1 MKSPLTPLFQRGGL
15 NTYVFCILGLA
26 PWMNIL
32 KRLMMSNYK
41 AAQRTV
47 PGSIIPASRYFLIA
61 LLLTLS
67 TVLPVAAAETPDVML
82 ANVYRQHED
91 VTQFWVSE
99 KLDGVRARWDGRQLI
114 SRGGNVFVSP
124 DWFVRNFPDKPL
136 DGELWMGRGRY
147 EDVVSV
153 VRQQKPHDGW
163 KNIKFMVFDLPAHGG
178 PFSGRVEAMRQ
189 LANTPHLGVIEQ
201 FRVDS
206 NKTLMQKLDDI
217 AGQGGEGLMM
227 HRQNAIYHSGRSD
240 DLLKVKPFEDA
251 EAIVIGYKPGKGK
264 NTGLMGAIK
273 VRIDNGKEF
282 YIGSGFTQQQRQ
294 NPPLIGSLITYR
306 YQGFTQA
313 GIPRFAVFMRPRNE

>member
-1 MKSPLTPLFQRGGL
+1 
-15 NTYVFCILGLA
+15 
-26 PWMNIL
+26 
-32 KRLMMSNYK
+32 
-41 AAQRTV
+41 
-47 PGSIIPASRYFLIA
+47 
-61 LLLTLS
+61 LTLAS
-67 TVLPVAAAETPDVML
+67 ALPVAAAETPEVML

-99 KLDGVRARWDGRQLI
+99 KLDGVRARWDGKQLI
-114 SRGGNVFVSP
+114 SRGGNVFAAP

-153 VRQQKPHDGW
+153 VRKQNPDDGW
-163 KNIKFMVFDLPAHGG
+163 KAIKFMVFDLPAQGG
-178 PFSGRVEAMRQ
+178 TFTERIEAMRR
-189 LANTPHLGVIEQ
+189 LTTTPYLEVIEQ

-251 EAIVIGYKPGKGK
+251 EATVIGYKPGKGK

-282 YIGSGFTQQQRQ
+282 YIGSGFHNSKDKIR
-294 NPPLIGSLITYR
+294 R
-306 YQGFTQA
+306 
-313 GIPRFAVFMRPRNE
+313 

>member
-1 MKSPLTPLFQRGGL
+1 MSDYKDVQK
-15 NTYVFCILGLA
+15 NLA
-26 PWMNIL
+26 
-32 KRLMMSNYK
+32 
-41 AAQRTV
+41 
-47 PGSIIPASRYFLIA
+47 GSIIPAIRYFLIA

-67 TVLPVAAAETPDVML
+67 SVLPVSATETPEVML

-91 VTQFWVSE
+91 VTEFWVSE
-99 KLDGVRARWDGRQLI
+99 KLDGVRTRWDGKQLI
-114 SRGGNVFVSP
+114 SRGGNVFAAP

-163 KNIKFMVFDLPAHGG
+163 KAIKFMVFDLPAQGG
-178 PFSGRVEAMRQ
+178 TFTERIEAMRR
-189 LANTPHLGVIEQ
+189 LTTTPYLEVIEQ

-240 DLLKVKPFEDA
+240 DLLKVKSFEDA

>member
-1 MKSPLTPLFQRGGL
+1 
-15 NTYVFCILGLA
+15 
-26 PWMNIL
+26 
-32 KRLMMSNYK
+32 
-41 AAQRTV
+41 
-47 PGSIIPASRYFLIA
+47 
-61 LLLTLS
+61 
-67 TVLPVAAAETPDVML
+67 VML

-114 SRGGNVFVSP
+114 SRGGNVFVAP
-124 DWFVRNFPDKPL
+124 DWFVRDFPDKPL

-153 VRQQKPHDGW
+153 VRKQNPDDGW
-163 KNIKFMVFDLPAHGG
+163 KAIKFMVFDLPAQGG
-178 PFSGRVEAMRQ
+178 PFTERVEAMRQ
-189 LANTPHLGVIEQ
+189 LVKTPYLEVIEQ

-206 NKTLMQKLDDI
+206 NKALMQKLDNI
-217 AGQGGEGLMM
+217 AGQGGEGLML
-227 HRQNAIYHSGRSD
+227 HRQTAFYHSGRSD

-251 EAIVIGYKPGKGK
+251 EATVIGYKPGKGK

>member
-1 MKSPLTPLFQRGGL
+1 MLNF

-41 AAQRTV
+41 AAQKTV
-47 PGSIIPASRYFLIA
+47 AGSIIPAIRCFFTA
-61 LLLTLS
+61 LLLTLAS
-67 TVLPVAAAETPDVML
+67 ALPVAATETPDVML
-82 ANVYRQHED
+82 ANVYSQHED
-91 VTQFWVSE
+91 VTQSWVSE
-99 KLDGVRARWDGRQLI
+99 KLDGVRARWDGKQLI
-114 SRGGNVFVSP
+114 SRGGNVFAAP
-124 DWFVRNFPDKPL
+124 DWFIRNFPDRPL

-163 KNIKFMVFDLPAHGG
+163 KAIKFMVFDLPAQGG
-178 PFSGRVEAMRQ
+178 TFTERIEAMRR
-189 LANTPHLGVIEQ
+189 LTTTPYLEVIKQ

-227 HRQNAIYHSGRSD
+227 HRQNAIYLSGRSD

-282 YIGSGFTQQQRQ
+282 YIGSGFTQLQRK

>member
-41 AAQRTV
+41 ATQRTV
-47 PGSIIPASRYFLIA
+47 EGSIIPTIRYFLTA
-61 LLLTLS
+61 LLLTLAS
-67 TVLPVAAAETPDVML
+67 ALPVAATETPEVML

-114 SRGGNVFVSP
+114 SRGGNVFVAP
-124 DWFVRNFPDKPL
+124 DWFVRNFPDSPL

-153 VRQQKPHDGW
+153 VRQLKPHDGW
-163 KNIKFMVFDLPAHGG
+163 KAVKFMVFDLPANGG
-178 PFSGRVEAMRQ
+178 PFTERVEAMRQ
-189 LANTPHLGVIEQ
+189 LAKTPYLEVIQQ

-206 NKTLMQKLDDI
+206 NTTLMQKLDDI
-217 AGQGGEGLMM
+217 AGQGGEGLML
-227 HRQNAIYHSGRSD
+227 HRQTAFYHSGRSD
-240 DLLKVKPFEDA
+240 DLLKVKPLKMLKLLLL
-251 EAIVIGYKPGKGK
+251 VI
-264 NTGLMGAIK
+264 
-273 VRIDNGKEF
+273 
-282 YIGSGFTQQQRQ
+282 
-294 NPPLIGSLITYR
+294 NPVKAKTPD
-306 YQGFTQA
+306 
-313 GIPRFAVFMRPRNE
+313 

>member
-1 MKSPLTPLFQRGGL
+1 MFDYNP
-15 NTYVFCILGLA
+15 A
-26 PWMNIL
+26 H
-32 KRLMMSNYK
+32 
-41 AAQRTV
+41 RTEAV
-47 PGSIIPASRYFLIA
+47 SIVTRAISCFLIT

-67 TVLPVAAAETPDVML
+67 SALPVAAAETPDVML

-99 KLDGVRARWDGRQLI
+99 KLDGVRARWDGKQLI
-114 SRGGNVFVSP
+114 SRGGKIFIAP
-124 DWFVRNFPDKPL
+124 EWFVRNFPDKPL

-153 VRQQKPHDGW
+153 VRQQTPHDGW
-163 KNIKFMVFDLPAHGG
+163 KAVKFMVFDLPAQGG
-178 PFSGRVEAMRQ
+178 TFTERVEAMRQ
-189 LANTPHLGVIEQ
+189 LATTPYLEVIEQ

-217 AGQGGEGLMM
+217 AGQGGEGLML
-227 HRQNAIYHSGRSD
+227 HRQTALYHSGRSD
-240 DLLKVKPFEDA
+240 DLLKLKPFEDA

-273 VRIDNGKEF
+273 VRMDNGKEF
-282 YIGSGFTQQQRQ
+282 YIGSGFTQQQRK
-294 NPPLIGSLITYR
+294 NPPLIGSLVTYR

-313 GIPRFAVFMRPRNE
+313 GIPRFAVFVRQRNE